1 MSWLDEVTNEVAKA
15 AGLETEALRLSAPEV
30 REILDLARIA
40 SHSSSE
46 RINAP
51 LLCYV
56 LGLAVGKGA
65 SFDALA
71 SAVRASAET

>member
-1 MSWLDEVTNEVAKA
+1 MSWIDDMTDAVAKA
-15 AGLETEALRLSAPEV
+15 AGLEATELQLSAATR

-40 SHSSSE
+40 SHSSGE

-51 LLCYV
+51 LLCYA

-65 SFDALA
+65 DLDELA
-71 SAVRASAET
+71 AAVRATAKD